1 MDISHKGINL
11 MNKKIITVVLF
22 SIPWLIFSQT
32 ITLDTIDLSHCSA
45 NYPIIGKTS
54 DLQYITS
61 RKKYEYRYNVRGQRF
76 PFPRDGNSVLI
87 YHTNLIYDTHRGLYY
102 FETNDII
109 RLGCIYLKKNKDFL
123 MDIGGLQLRFGT
135 PAAEIM
141 THFRYTDEG
150 CKDIYGPYY
159 VGIRCLKIWEWIPVF
174 YTGEPYSTLIKLLFN
189 KQQKLIAIEIDYYD
203 SQNVQLIN

>member
-1 MDISHKGINL
+1 M
-11 MNKKIITVVLF
+11 KKIITTILF
-22 SIPWLIFSQT
+22 SIPLLLFSQT
-32 ITLDTIDLSHCSA
+32 RTLDTIDLSHCSA

-54 DLQYITS
+54 DLQFVTG
-61 RKKYEYRYNVRGQRF
+61 RKKYEYRYNVRGQRY
-76 PFPRDGNSVLI
+76 PGYGSSVLI
-87 YHTNLIYDTHRGLYY
+87 YHTNRIYDAHRGLYY

-141 THFRYTDEG
+141 MHFHYTDEG
-150 CKDIYGPYY
+150 SKDIYGPYY
-159 VGIRCLKIWEWIPVF
+159 VGSRCLKVWEWIPVF

-203 SQNVQLIN
+203 SQNVQLINQELYN